1 MFKKNNMGQQEVYSF
16 LNENK
21 GKWFTSKDIAQGLK
35 VSLGSV
41 TNNLKKLRK
50 TEKDILKY
58 KLVGNKYYYM
68 FKK

>member
-1 MFKKNNMGQQEVYSF
+1 MGQQEVFSF
-16 LNENK
+16 LKTHK
-21 GKWFTSKDIAQGLK
+21 GKWFTSKDISGLLK

-50 TEKDILKY
+50 TEKGMIKF
-58 KLVGNKYYYM
+58 KVVGNKYYYM

>member
-1 MFKKNNMGQQEVYSF
+1 MFSFLKNN
-16 LNENK
+16 K
-21 GKWFTSKDIAQGLK
+21 KKWFTSKDIADGLK

-50 TEKDILKY
+50 TEKDTLKY

-68 FKK
+68 FKG

>member
-1 MFKKNNMGQQEVYSF
+1 MGQQEVFSF
-16 LNENK
+16 LKNNK
-21 GKWFTSKDIAQGLK
+21 GKWFTSKDIANRLN

-50 TEKDILKY
+50 TEKDTLKY

-68 FKK
+68 FK